1 MSHSNSDYDISPS
14 LDDESVVALSSSVL
28 SQSKI
33 HFPILPLGIDVMD
46 SDILNL
52 CWFLFYFLVCKSL
65 NMCII

>member
-46 SDILNL
+46 
-52 CWFLFYFLVCKSL
+52 
-65 NMCII
+65 